1 MTRTIRRTAATIMV
15 VLICSLAGVSTSAV
29 ADSRHHSP
37 PGPMCPA
44 VSAVHRPDHTPFL
57 YGGQVVTPV
66 WSQMTNTWVFWFGDC
81 WVSMY

>member
-1 MTRTIRRTAATIMV
+1 MV
-15 VLICSLAGVSTSAV
+15 VLICSLAGASTSAV
-29 ADSRHHSP
+29 ADAKHHSP

-57 YGGQVVTPV
+57 YGGQMVTPLG
-66 WSQMTNTWVFWFGDC
+66 SQVTNNWGFWVGTC